1 MANYGVDIEVALKGV
16 EKLRQF
22 DKLISHS
29 VDELNKL
36 EKALKN
42 VNKQNPY
49 DVAGARRVTELDKKR
64 TDFIRQQNRL
74 LSEQERHRRTIA
86 SEAARANLLDQA
98 AARRAGVGGIQRR
111 PIAGVAYPQGAGPG
125 EGPQAAFNRQ
135 MAQERQ
141 AALGRR
147 KVNDIKQATRFLE
160 IDLTNKQIQLEI
172 DGIERIGKRQA
183 ENYKNWLTDWN
194 KRFKARQEE
203 KKEAL
208 AIAKIEADAATKRR
222 KAEQQLVAQRSKR
235 RQEVLSSALIGGAFP
250 LLFGQGIGAAAGGA
264 AGGGLGGLAGGQ
276 LGFGLSLVGTALG
289 SVFDQLAQGAKEA
302 AAALRDPITNF
313 EQIKSKSILASASQE
328 RYIETLIKTGQF
340 TKAATEIQQE
350 VIKKVGLN
358 GVRDFQN
365 LEVAQTKLSR
375 ATGEFVLQLQA
386 ALAGPLTGL
395 TSWLAG
401 FLAVANTARSARM
414 VTEGAV
420 PTDPAERARFEKEV
434 LKSYNKVFGTQ
445 FTSVKQGR
453 GQLEGQSGFLGY
465 LSSSAAGRQE
475 LARIQEMFPA
485 GGAEAQL
492 TAEAEQRQKIYKGT
506 TAEMQLQSQLAE
518 KQLVIARQ
526 NGTVSAAARA
536 LAAQAANDIEYKIAK
551 LGIENQMLREG
562 FDLERNQ
569 ALLRQAAL
577 NHQARQAAIAE
588 QQRQQELADLQQRI
602 SLTAQSLQLSAQAHS
617 LDEQIR
623 SLGVTQEKALE
634 NKLLS
639 LKEQHSFQ
647 SLALQMEHEAAR
659 LSDDYLKNQN
669 EINENHKLQTDN
681 LARQQNLELAQISRQ
696 RELLALTRMRSDHER
711 QLQSAQTQAGFQS
724 QLAGA
729 GINPFVGPFGE
740 SARAEQQMALDF
752 ALQIKN
758 KQLEIQQL
766 TDEMRL
772 ADDEER
778 KQLED
783 RRQGLQ
789 NLLALYQEYQPQ
801 INAATLE
808 QQRFNEALQ
817 FTQPVV
823 DGVFQ
828 SLTAVADGTKTA
840 QQAFA
845 DFLMTI
851 ANMLVDVAA
860 QMIATYIAIGIARS
874 FAGVPSG
881 DKASI
886 PGSMGTMTNGAVVTP
901 TGFQG
906 QFGGFAANGGQI
918 QGGKSYIVGE
928 RGPELFT
935 PGASGFV
942 TPNHALGMGGSNNIV
957 VNVDAT
963 GSSVQGNGDE
973 SKRLGEAIGVAIRQ
987 ELIKQKRPGGLLA

>member
-1 MANYGVDIEVALKGV
+1 VANYGVDIEVALKGV

-86 SEAARANLLDQA
+86 SEAAKASLLDQA
-98 AARRAGVGGIQRR
+98 AARRAGGGGIQRR

-160 IDLTNKQIQLEI
+160 IDLINKQIQLEI

-183 ENYKNWLTDWN
+183 ENNKNWLKDFDA
-194 KRFKARQEE
+194 RLRARQEE
-203 KKEAL
+203 KEEAL
-208 AIAKIEADAATKRR
+208 KIAKIEADAATKRQREQKQLIAARSRQR
-222 KAEQQLVAQRSKR
+222 KEALG
-235 RQEVLSSALIGGAFP
+235 SALIGGAFP

-276 LGFGLSLVGTALG
+276 LGFGLSLVGTAIG
-289 SVFDQLAQGAKEA
+289 SLFDQLANNAKEA
-302 AAALRDPITNF
+302 AKSLRDPITNF
-313 EQIKSKSILASASQE
+313 QAIKAAAVLASGAQE
-328 RYIETLIKTGQF
+328 RYVETLIKTG
-340 TKAATEIQQE
+340 
-350 VIKKVGLN
+350 
-358 GVRDFQN
+358 
-365 LEVAQTKLSR
+365 KLSQANAVIQEEITKR
-375 ATGEFVLQLQA
+375 IGTEGVKDLNNLDVANTKFLRTLGELGLQLSGFV
-386 ALAGPLTGL
+386 AGPL
-395 TSWLAG
+395 AA
-401 FLAVANTARSARM
+401 F
-414 VTEGAV
+414 
-420 PTDPAERARFEKEV
+420 
-434 LKSYNKVFGTQ
+434 
-445 FTSVKQGR
+445 
-453 GQLEGQSGFLGY
+453 
-465 LSSSAAGRQE
+465 LSSVNEGLSVFTRANRASAESRSFLERLPADKRAEFLQRNVQLGNQLGFAGPQE
-475 LARIQEMFPA
+475 RDRRLAALRAEFEPFAAPLPA
-485 GGAEAQL
+485 AQL
-492 TAEAEQRQKIYKGT
+492 TPEAQQQQKIQQGIT
-506 TAEMQLQSQLAE
+506 GEMQLQAQLAE

-536 LAAQAANDIEYKIAK
+536 LAAQAANDIEYEIAK
-551 LGIENQMLREG
+551 LGIKNQMLREG

-569 ALLRQAAL
+569 ALHRQAAL

-647 SLALQMEHEAAR
+647 NLALQMEHEAAR
-659 LSDDYLKNQN
+659 LSDDYLKNQK

-789 NLLALYQEYQPQ
+789 NLLDLYREYQPQ

-881 DKASI
+881 EKASI
-886 PGSMGTMTNGAVVTP
+886 PGSIGTMTNGAVVTP

-963 GSSVQGNGDE
+963 GSSVQGNEDE
-973 SKRLGEAIGVAIRQ
+973 SKRLGEVIGIAIRQ

>member
-160 IDLTNKQIQLEI
+160 IDLINKQIQLEV
-172 DGIERIGKRQA
+172 DGIERIGNRQA
-183 ENYKNWLTDWN
+183 ENNKNWLTDWG
-194 KRFKARQEE
+194 KRFKSRQEE

-386 ALAGPLTGL
+386 ALAGPLTDL

-492 TAEAEQRQKIYKGT
+492 TAEAAQRQKIYKGT

-577 NHQARQAAIAE
+577 NHQARQAAITE

-740 SARAEQQMALDF
+740 SARAEQEMALDF

-881 DKASI
+881 EKASI
-886 PGSMGTMTNGAVVTP
+886 PGSIGTMTNGAVVTP

-942 TPNHALGMGGSNNIV
+942 TPNHALGMGGGSNIV

>member
-1 MANYGVDIEVALKGV
+1 VANYGVDIEVALKGV

-160 IDLTNKQIQLEI
+160 IDLINKQIQLEV
-172 DGIERIGKRQA
+172 DGIERIGNRQA
-183 ENYKNWLTDWN
+183 ENNKNWLTDWG
-194 KRFKARQEE
+194 KRFKSRQEE

-386 ALAGPLTGL
+386 ALAGPLTDL

-475 LARIQEMFPA
+475 LAGIQEMFPA
-485 GGAEAQL
+485 GGAEARL
-492 TAEAEQRQKIYKGT
+492 TAEAAQRQKIYKGT

-536 LAAQAANDIEYKIAK
+536 LAAQAANDIEYEIAK
-551 LGIENQMLREG
+551 LGIKNQMLREG

-569 ALLRQAAL
+569 ALHRQAAL

-659 LSDDYLKNQN
+659 LSDDYLKNQK
-669 EINENHKLQTDN
+669 EINENHTVQTDN

-881 DKASI
+881 EKASI
-886 PGSMGTMTNGAVVTP
+886 PGSIGTMTNGAVVTP

-963 GSSVQGNGDE
+963 GTQVQGDQPNAN
-973 SKRLGEAIGVAIRQ
+973 KLGEALGAAVRA
-987 ELIKQKRPGGLLA
+987 ELLRQKRPGGLLA

>member
-160 IDLTNKQIQLEI
+160 IDLINKQIQLEV
-172 DGIERIGKRQA
+172 DGIERIGNRQA
-183 ENYKNWLTDWN
+183 ENNKNWLTDWG
-194 KRFKARQEE
+194 KRFKSRQEE

-577 NHQARQAAIAE
+577 NHQARQAAITE

-740 SARAEQQMALDF
+740 SARAEQEMALDF

-881 DKASI
+881 EKASI
-886 PGSMGTMTNGAVVTP
+886 PGSIGTMTNGAVVTP

-942 TPNHALGMGGSNNIV
+942 TPNHALGMGGGSNIV

-973 SKRLGEAIGVAIRQ
+973 SKRLGEAIGIAIRQ

>member
-160 IDLTNKQIQLEI
+160 IDLINKQIQLEV
-172 DGIERIGKRQA
+172 DGIERIGNRQA
-183 ENYKNWLTDWN
+183 ENNKNWLTDWG
-194 KRFKARQEE
+194 KRFKSRQEE

-577 NHQARQAAIAE
+577 NHQARQAAITE

-740 SARAEQQMALDF
+740 SARAEQEMALDF

-881 DKASI
+881 EKASI
-886 PGSMGTMTNGAVVTP
+886 PGSIGTMTNGAVVTP

-942 TPNHALGMGGSNNIV
+942 TPNHALGMGGGSNIV

-973 SKRLGEAIGVAIRQ
+973 SKRLGEVIGVAIRQ

>member
-1 MANYGVDIEVALKGV
+1 VANYGVDIEVALKGV

-160 IDLTNKQIQLEI
+160 IDLINKQIQLEV
-172 DGIERIGKRQA
+172 DGIERIGNRQA
-183 ENYKNWLTDWN
+183 ENNKNWLTDWG
-194 KRFKARQEE
+194 KRFKSRQEE

-289 SVFDQLAQGAKEA
+289 SAFDQLAQGAKES

-386 ALAGPLTGL
+386 ALAGPLTDL

-445 FTSVKQGR
+445 FTSAKQGR

-492 TAEAEQRQKIYKGT
+492 TAEAAQRQKIYKGT

-536 LAAQAANDIEYKIAK
+536 LAAQAANDIEYEIAK
-551 LGIENQMLREG
+551 LGIKNQMLREG

-569 ALLRQAAL
+569 ALHRQAAL

-659 LSDDYLKNQN
+659 LSDDYLKNQK
-669 EINENHKLQTDN
+669 EINENHKVQTDN

-711 QLQSAQTQAGFQS
+711 QLQFAQTQAGFQS

-729 GINPFVGPFGE
+729 GISPFVGPFSE

-752 ALQIKN
+752 ALEIKN

-766 TDEMRL
+766 TDEMRI

-789 NLLALYQEYQPQ
+789 NLLNLYREYQPQ

-881 DKASI
+881 EKASI
-886 PGSMGTMTNGAVVTP
+886 PGSIGTMTNGAVVTP

-963 GSSVQGNGDE
+963 GTQVQGDQPNAN
-973 SKRLGEAIGVAIRQ
+973 KLGEALGAAVRA
-987 ELIKQKRPGGLLA
+987 ELLRQKRPGGLLA

>member
-1 MANYGVDIEVALKGV
+1 
-16 EKLRQF
+16 
-22 DKLISHS
+22 
-29 VDELNKL
+29 
-36 EKALKN
+36 
-42 VNKQNPY
+42 
-49 DVAGARRVTELDKKR
+49 LDQYSINWRKVQK
-64 TDFIRQQNRL
+64 RL
-74 LSEQERHRRTIA
+74 LQ
-86 SEAARANLLDQA
+86 LF
-98 AARRAGVGGIQRR
+98 V
-111 PIAGVAYPQGAGPG
+111 
-125 EGPQAAFNRQ
+125 
-135 MAQERQ
+135 
-141 AALGRR
+141 
-147 KVNDIKQATRFLE
+147 TRS
-160 IDLTNKQIQLEI
+160 LT
-172 DGIERIGKRQA
+172 
-183 ENYKNWLTDWN
+183 
-194 KRFKARQEE
+194 
-203 KKEAL
+203 
-208 AIAKIEADAATKRR
+208 
-222 KAEQQLVAQRSKR
+222 
-235 RQEVLSSALIGGAFP
+235 
-250 LLFGQGIGAAAGGA
+250 
-264 AGGGLGGLAGGQ
+264 
-276 LGFGLSLVGTALG
+276 
-289 SVFDQLAQGAKEA
+289 
-302 AAALRDPITNF
+302 F

-386 ALAGPLTGL
+386 ALAGPLTDL

-445 FTSVKQGR
+445 FTSAKQGR

-492 TAEAEQRQKIYKGT
+492 TAEAAQRQKIYKGT

-536 LAAQAANDIEYKIAK
+536 LAAQAANDIEYEIAK
-551 LGIENQMLREG
+551 LGIKNQMLREG

-569 ALLRQAAL
+569 ALHRQAAL

-659 LSDDYLKNQN
+659 LSDDYLKNQK
-669 EINENHKLQTDN
+669 EINENHKVQTDN

-886 PGSMGTMTNGAVVTP
+886 PGSIGTMTNGAVVTP